1 MKYTKT
7 VTILKF
13 IKHRQSQSNLK
24 AKKNNNQ
31 YWMGKFETKKKRNTN
46 YSCYVH
52 VRLEE
57 SVAME
62 IRFIFEHTLRLLLKV
77 ENETNDSYLSVFFVV
92 VCFLAFFLIM
102 SKKIN
107 KNDRRHCQSAM
118 LNRQNRII
126 TWFNKCFIRFAFW
139 RRKKKQKRFKQKIVY
154 EIYKVKLW
162 SKFISVFKV
171 NLSIFWAFHSAWEV

>member
-1 MKYTKT
+1 MWCLNIFRFWNFQMKYTKT

-13 IKHRQSQSNLK
+13 IKHRQSQSKLK
-24 AKKNNNQ
+24 AKKNTNIG
-31 YWMGKFETKKKRNTN
+31 WMGKFETKKKRNTN

-57 SVAME
+57 SVVME
-62 IRFIFEHTLRLLLKV
+62 ILFIFEHTLRLLLKE
-77 ENETNDSYLSVFFVV
+77 ENKTNDSYLCVFFWSLL
-92 VCFLAFFLIM
+92 FWLFFLIM

-139 RRKKKQKRFKQKIVY
+139 RRKKNKSVSNKKVY
-154 EIYKVKLW
+154 TK
-162 SKFISVFKV
+162 
-171 NLSIFWAFHSAWEV
+171 SIK